1 MINADRSA
9 KKNLIETV
17 DNSCWALRDFTK
29 GPDMAVLT
37 INDTSQVERGRSAS
51 ARRPFSLSRFGGRWL
66 SPVLLLLLW
75 EAGSRTG
82 LIPERTLAAPS
93 AVIGTLLEMV
103 ISGELP
109 SNLLV
114 SFARVAAGL
123 FIGVSLGQ
131 ALGLI
136 AGLSRSGELAVDP
149 LMQIKRTI
157 PALALTPLFIVWFG
171 IGETP
176 KVALIAFGT
185 IFPVYLNLYSGIR
198 SVDLRLLDAAKS
210 FGLSRWEQV
219 WHVVLPSA
227 LPQLLVGLRY
237 ALSVSILVLVVA
249 EQINASAG
257 LGYLINNARDF
268 MRTDIIVVCLMV
280 YAILGLGADWLVRTI
295 EARALIWRPSIVE
308 Q

>member
-1 MINADRSA
+1 MAALAIDDAA
-9 KKNLIETV
+9 KGKGI
-17 DNSCWALRDFTK
+17 ALSS
-29 GPDMAVLT
+29 G
-37 INDTSQVERGRSAS
+37 RG
-51 ARRPFSLSRFGGRWL
+51 FSLSRFGGRWL

-75 EAGSRTG
+75 EAGSRSG

-93 AVIGTLLEMV
+93 AVIGTLIDML

-123 FIGVSLGQ
+123 VLGVTLG
-131 ALGLI
+131 LVTGLI
-136 AGLSRSGELAVDP
+136 AGLSRTGELAIDP

-176 KVALIAFGT
+176 KVALIAFAT

-198 SVDLRLLDAAKS
+198 GVDPRLLDAAKS
-210 FGLSRWEQV
+210 FGLSRWEQI
-219 WHVVLPSA
+219 WHVVLPA
-227 LPQLLVGLRY
+227 TLPSLLVGLRY
-237 ALSVSILVLVVA
+237 ALSISILVLVVA

-280 YAILGLGADWLVRTI
+280 YAILGLGADWLVRII

>member
-1 MINADRSA
+1 MSA
-9 KKNLIETV
+9 TITATANSG
-17 DNSCWALRDFTK
+17 DNIRPAASTPPR
-29 GPDMAVLT
+29 
-37 INDTSQVERGRSAS
+37 RGFSF
-51 ARRPFSLSRFGGRWL
+51 ARIQGRWL
-66 SPVLLLLLW
+66 SPVLFLLLW
-75 EAGSRTG
+75 ELGSQSG

-93 AVIGTLLEMV
+93 AVIGTLVQMV

-114 SFARVAAGL
+114 SFARVLAGL
-123 FIGVSLGQ
+123 TIGVGLG
-131 ALGLI
+131 LVFGLI
-136 AGLSRSGELAVDP
+136 AGLSRSGEIAIDP

-176 KVALIAFGT
+176 KIALIAFGT

-198 SVDLRLLDAAKS
+198 SVDTRLLDAAKS
-210 FGLSRWEQV
+210 FGLSRAEQV
-219 WHVVLPSA
+219 WHVVLPAA
-227 LPQLLVGLRY
+227 LPSLLVGLRY

-280 YAILGLGADWLVRTI
+280 YAILGLGADWLVRI
-295 EARALIWRPSIVE
+295 LENRALAWRPSIVE